1 MMKNF
6 SKVTNITANS
16 TIDNVI
22 AVSMRATV
30 SEDGTW
36 NIVKTIRNS
45 EVYLANQEQC
55 ESDYEEF
62 ESEVLKVAKA

>member
-6 SKVTNITANS
+6 SKVTNIAANS
-16 TIDNVI
+16 TIENVI

-55 ESDYEEF
+55 EADYEEF

>member
-16 TIDNVI
+16 AIDNVI
-22 AVSMRATV
+22 AISMRATV
-30 SEDGTW
+30 SENGTW
-36 NIVKTIRNS
+36 NISKNIRNS

-55 ESDYEEF
+55 EADYKEF
-62 ESEVLKVAKA
+62 ETEVLKVAKA